1 MHSHTIQEAARLAEA
16 SYKRKRKA
24 HRKVRED
31 AHDILNKKDVQAF
44 YMKNGV
50 LLIPGSNSLMDY
62 VRYNL
67 RLLRIGATKYKMSDE
82 TTEDDTKGITWHQG
96 FLAHAKII
104 QQWME
109 EEHEIPKFIIGHSL
123 GAAATQI
130 LCKAWKVPGIAFA
143 APRPRKYQDSSDFC
157 LCINRH
163 DDLVTELP
171 TNFHHMGKV
180 VTCKPRSSLFR
191 SKHPM
196 KHYRTA
202 VAEHQKLG
210 LLAKSWPS

>member
-16 SYKRKRKA
+16 SYKRKRKT
-24 HRKVRED
+24 HRKLRED
-31 AHDILNKKDVQAF
+31 AHDILNEKGVQAF

-67 RLLRIGATKYKMSDE
+67 RLLRIGAKQYKMSD
-82 TTEDDTKGITWHQG
+82 DAKGITWHQG

-104 QQWME
+104 QQWIE
-109 EEHEIPKFIIGHSL
+109 KDHEIPKFIIGHSL

-130 LCKAWKVPGIAFA
+130 LCKDWKVPGIAFA
-143 APRPRKYQDSSDFC
+143 APRPRKYRDTSDLC

-171 TNFHHMGKV
+171 TSFHHMGKV
-180 VTCKPRSSLFR
+180 VTCKSRSSLFR

-202 VAEHQKLG
+202 VAERQKLG
-210 LLAKSWPS
+210 LLAKSWP

>member
-1 MHSHTIQEAARLAEA
+1 MHSHTIKEAARLAEA
-16 SYKRKRKA
+16 SYKRKRRA
-24 HRKVRED
+24 HRKIRED
-31 AHDILNKKDVQAF
+31 AHDILNDKDVQAF

-50 LLIPGSNSLMDY
+50 LLIMGSNSLMDY

-67 RLLRIGATKYKMSDE
+67 RLLRLGTTQYKMSDD
-82 TTEDDTKGITWHQG
+82 TTEDDAKGITWHQG

-104 QQWME
+104 QQWIE
-109 EEHEIPKFIIGHSL
+109 KNHEIPKFIIGHFL

-130 LCKAWKVPGIAFA
+130 LCKDWKVPGIAFA
-143 APRPRKYQDSSDFC
+143 APRPHKYQDNSDLC

-163 DDLVTELP
+163 DDLVTKLP
-171 TNFHHMGKV
+171 TNFHHMGKM
-180 VTCKPRSSLFR
+180 VTCKSRSSLFR

-202 VAEHQKLG
+202 VAERQKLG
-210 LLAKSWPS
+210 LLAKSWP